1 MEECRGSTLTNGMPA
16 FSALYSRMFPRE
28 DHLCSDIF
36 LENLFDRS
44 MPETLRFSV
53 AMPS

>member
-1 MEECRGSTLTNGMPA
+1 MVVCLGSTLTYGMPA

-36 LENLFDRS
+36 LENLFDLS
-44 MPETLRFSV
+44 MPATLRFST